1 LFEIFPRA
9 TTDARARRP
18 PPFARSRILAPHRS
32 HPQNVPA
39 SERVGA
45 MGKKVREPPVFYPT
59 MADMRGSFEAYV
71 ESIEEDLEEF
81 GIGRIVPPAGWK
93 PRQGSYD
100 DVDFTV
106 PHPITQVRDG
116 AHGRASPRGPLA
128 RAFGLKKNTR
138 RFFAPDLTL
147 TPPSFLPSQ
156 HATGRK
162 GLFRTLLVEQ
172 KPLSIKKD
180 FKPKAMM
187 KENMPS
193 EAAMQDTSVRDLK

>member
-1 LFEIFPRA
+1 
-9 TTDARARRP
+9 
-18 PPFARSRILAPHRS
+18 
-32 HPQNVPA
+32 
-39 SERVGA
+39 
-45 MGKKVREPPVFYPT
+45 MGKKGREPPVFYPT

-116 AHGRASPRGPLA
+116 AHGCASPRGPLA

-138 RFFAPDLTL
+138 RFFAPDLAL

-193 EAAMQDTSVRDLK
+193 EAAMQDTSVRDRKRSLFPRNVSLSLSVSRSLSSALLVVRVV

>member
-1 LFEIFPRA
+1 
-9 TTDARARRP
+9 
-18 PPFARSRILAPHRS
+18 
-32 HPQNVPA
+32 
-39 SERVGA
+39 

-138 RFFAPDLTL
+138 RFFAPDLAL

-193 EAAMQDTSVRDLK
+193 EAAMQDTSVRDRKRSLFPRNVSLSLSVSRFLSSALLVVRVV